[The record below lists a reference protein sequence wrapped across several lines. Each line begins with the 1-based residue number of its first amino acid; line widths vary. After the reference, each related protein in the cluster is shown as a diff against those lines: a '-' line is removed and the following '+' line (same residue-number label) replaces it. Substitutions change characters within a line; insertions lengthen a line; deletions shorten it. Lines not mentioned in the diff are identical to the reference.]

1 MRSTRMTPRNLM
13 CMSIASALALGLAA
27 CSQSA
32 DEEMAPAEAASEAAS
47 EARVAAEAASADS
60 AGAARA
66 PGVSPSVAPGVA
78 FAYRFNFELADD
90 NVSRAQDRHVTA
102 CERLGTARCRVT
114 GLNYEQ
120 EKDGPVEASLS
131 FLLDPALARSF
142 ARDAVDSVSELDGS
156 LLDSSVGGEDVGTG
170 ITASQQASATM
181 GGDVARLETRL
192 RQPGLSA
199 GERRD
204 ISAQIE
210 GLRGRMTEEEG
221 TRRGGEA
228 RLASTPVEFS
238 YRGTTGVA
246 GFDSSRPFASALAA
260 STDSFGSAAAFVL
273 MLVGLLL
280 PWALMAGGLIFAW
293 RFVRARLARAAVP
306 PASTTA

>member
-1 MRSTRMTPRNLM
+1 MEREYPMMRANPTTPKALM
-13 CMSIASALALGLAA
+13 CLSIASALALGLAA
-27 CSQSA
+27 CSQPAEEDSA
-32 DEEMAPAEAASEAAS
+32 TEVATYEAAPAAADA
-47 EARVAAEAASADS
+47 

-66 PGVSPSVAPGVA
+66 PGASPSVAPGVA

-170 ITASQQASATM
+170 ITQSQQASATM

-210 GLRGRMTEEEG
+210 ALRGRLNEEEG
-221 TRRGGEA
+221 ARRGGEA

-260 STDSFGSAAAFVL
+260 STDSFGSAAAFL
-273 MLVGLLL
+273 MMLVGLLL

-293 RFVRARLARAAVP
+293 RFVRARLARGAVP
-306 PASTTA
+306 PASTAA